1 MAPFGGHIRGWFR
14 LELNGPSGPAVLA
27 LQILL
32 VFATRQNLGLNDDP
46 APADRRVLLPIADRR
61 AASANKALLPP
72 GPQAARLLPVFF
84 TF

>member
-1 MAPFGGHIRGWFR
+1 MATVLCRRRIRA
-14 LELNGPSGPAVLA
+14 ELNEG
-27 LQILL
+27 LL
-32 VFATRQNLGLNDDP
+32 SATRQNLGLNDDP